1 MNLQFGLTVFLKNRA
16 ETRLKML
23 SGVSKG
29 VRGVRTHPL
38 QILGAF
44 FLNAKCPFLP
54 FNSF

>member
-29 VRGVRTHPL
+29 VRGVRTHRPL
-38 QILGAF
+38 RILSAI
-44 FLNAKCPFLP
+44 LCPLIHFKIKTL
-54 FNSF
+54 

>member
-1 MNLQFGLTVFLKNRA
+1 MNLQFGLTVFLNNRA

-44 FLNAKCPFLP
+44 F
-54 FNSF
+54 